1 MKRFKKLVIVFCFIV
16 LNTSFLA
23 CNNQTT
29 ERTTLP
35 MTSDNSSET
44 TTTETTSSTTSN
56 TTTTETTTTETTT
69 TENINVSFSEVRMV
83 NDQAIQNE
91 LLEFDLIEDLEN
103 GSLSTQYN
111 PYDYEE
117 IKVVF
122 EFTTPA
128 NKTIRQTAFWYRG
141 YETINLI
148 GEERNEEGFYTAGQE
163 YIDWGDDST
172 SRYRVRINPNEVGT
186 WDYQMQLIING
197 LVVQTLNN
205 SFTVMSGEE
214 SLGYIMIDQTNKR
227 NFIYSNEDKTYI
239 PMGANFAWFRSTL
252 GTYDYHN
259 WFKYLN
265 QENGN
270 FARIW
275 LSNWSLSIHK
285 FSYTNF
291 DSRQN
296 ILARIDMLMD
306 FAKEYDVYIMLTLI
320 NHGQFSANTNPEWA
334 ENPYNKENG
343 GMLDY
348 PIQFFYNEEAKAHYK
363 NELMYIISRYGYSEH
378 IFAWELFNEVD
389 WIDGYSGLVVTR
401 WHDEMAQF
409 IKENDPYKH
418 LVSTSYKYTFGTPA
432 FSYESLDFANFHSY
446 AYGDS
451 LYYDKL
457 VGEMSSLWDQYQK
470 PVFFGEIG
478 IDWQSGSGTYSAD
491 YTGITI
497 HQGLWGGMLSSAGG
511 ANQWWWDSWIEKYDL
526 WDRFT
531 GASTYALEIDVAN
544 KNYDLLQETEA
555 VSVTGTNIKV
565 IGYLLEDAI
574 YGYLY
579 NSRWNYWNREPSSVA
594 NVSVHIPLSNGEYT
608 LYIYDTYS
616 GLILEERTILVE
628 NEEFSLSDLTITT
641 DYAFIVK

>member
-16 LNTSFLA
+16 LNISFLA

-29 ERTTLP
+29 ERTTSN
-35 MTSDNSSET
+35 MTTDNTSET
-44 TTTETTSSTTSN
+44 TTTETTNSTEDTTTSN
-56 TTTTETTTTETTT
+56 TTTSTETTTTEP
-69 TENINVSFSEVRMV
+69 INVRFSEVRMV
-83 NDQAIQNE
+83 NEQAIQNQ
-91 LLEFDLIEDLEN
+91 LLEFDLIEDLDNE
-103 GSLSTQYN
+103 SLTINYN

-122 EFTTPA
+122 EFTTPSE
-128 NKTIRQTAFWYRG
+128 KTIRQTAFWYRG
-141 YETINLI
+141 YERINLI
-148 GEERNEEGFYTAGQE
+148 GEEMNEDGFYTAGQE

-172 SRYRVRINPNEVGT
+172 SRYRVRINPNEVGN
-186 WDYQMQLIING
+186 WDYQMQLMING
-197 LVVQTLNN
+197 LVVQTLHN
-205 SFTVMSGEE
+205 SFTVISGEE
-214 SLGYIMIDQTNKR
+214 SLGYIMVDQTNNR

-270 FARIW
+270 FARVW

-320 NHGQFSANTNPEWA
+320 NHGQFSSNTNPEWA
-334 ENPYNKENG
+334 ENPYNKDNG

-348 PIQFFYNEEAKAHYK
+348 PIQFFYNDEAKAHYK
-363 NELMYIISRYGYSEH
+363 NELMYIISRYGYSEN

-389 WIDGYSGLVVTR
+389 WIDGYSGLAVTR

-409 IKENDPYKH
+409 IKQNDPYKH

-432 FSYESLDFANFHSY
+432 FAYESLDFANFHSY

-457 VGEMSSLWDQYQK
+457 VGEMTSLWDQYQK

-526 WDRFT
+526 WDRFK

-544 KNYDLLQETEA
+544 KNYELLQETTE
-555 VSVTGTNIKV
+555 VSVTGPNIKV
-565 IGYLLEDAI
+565 IGYLLEDAV

-579 NSRWNYWNREPSSVA
+579 NNRWNYWNREPDSVA
-594 NVSVHIPLSNGEYT
+594 NVSVTIPLRNGEYT

-616 GLILEERTILVE
+616 GLILEERTIIIE